1 MICITGAFAALTV
14 SMFGSMFPMPRI
26 AYAMAK
32 DGLLF
37 KFLAKV
43 NSRGVPAWANLWLG
57 LISAFCALI
66 FSLEVSYIL
75 FISTA
80 DQFSSERVQKTPP
93 DNKLCIILFDRFWLK

>member
-1 MICITGAFAALTV
+1 MLYEGAFAALTV

-37 KFLAKV
+37 KFLARV

-66 FSLEVSYIL
+66 FSLEV
-75 FISTA
+75 
-80 DQFSSERVQKTPP
+80 
-93 DNKLCIILFDRFWLK
+93 

>member
-1 MICITGAFAALTV
+1 MDSSLPTKSFVFVEGAFAALTV

-37 KFLAKV
+37 KFLARV

-66 FSLEVSYIL
+66 FSLEVMKKFDLTCLS
-75 FISTA
+75 
-80 DQFSSERVQKTPP
+80 SSEHV
-93 DNKLCIILFDRFWLK
+93 DVELGNL